1 MGLGWVP
8 SRAEQHPQAL
18 RPEQEA
24 AQPSHAGGFPGR
36 GHSSPSFYSIFFF
49 LEIPDLTRAAEGL
62 QHQEDLL
69 PEHGEVRS
77 PAGSPAPHPSAPLS
91 PPCPAARRGDH

>member
-18 RPEQEA
+18 RPEPSPRTQVVSLVVATA
-24 AQPSHAGGFPGR
+24 APAF
-36 GHSSPSFYSIFFF
+36 ILFFF
-49 LEIPDLTRAAEGL
+49 LEIPDLTRATGGL

-77 PAGSPAPHPSAPLS
+77 PAGSPRPAPLG
-91 PPCPAARRGDH
+91 PAVTAVPCGSAW